1 MVTVYY
7 FVEYIRNKQFLF
19 QPSEVTSLDKLAL
32 MLVVIHVLLQE
43 NLNKGGGVKVARK
56 RIELLRGTVN
66 NLILSSGRS
75 DELLKKSQELDK
87 LIVKSMKIKNYARNV
102 LGNELRDEFE
112 KVMEK
117 LHYFESMYQSMRILD
132 PIRKRILIL
141 SENEAFETDLKCY
154 DYLGKEV
161 ACENCISIRAYE
173 EGEAFFKME
182 RDSDKISIVTA
193 IPIALGNKRLVVE
206 LLRTTPAC
214 KPLES
219 YGYNSRSTVFSVTEH
234 MNQPAVKDK
243 LTGLYN
249 KCFARYRLPVDLL
262 KSAVNND
269 PLTLVFMDLI
279 LSQCHK
285 NPVSEVLWDRI
296 LRQFGKEI
304 RKHIIGN
311 GWASRYHKGKFI
323 ICIGKKDADD
333 ARIMAESIR
342 KGTEQRRFIT
352 EKVGKNLCF
361 GIWIHPVKTESEHGT
376 FETIVDLAIK
386 ELNNNDLETVS

>member
-32 MLVVIHVLLQE
+32 MLVLIHVLLQE

-102 LGNELRDEFE
+102 LGNELNDEFE

-117 LHYFESMYQSMRILD
+117 LYHFESMYQSMRILD
-132 PIRKRILIL
+132 PVRKRVLIL
-141 SENEAFETDLKCY
+141 SENEAIETDLKCY

-161 ACENCISIRAYE
+161 ACENCVSIRAYK

-182 RDSDKISIVTA
+182 RDMDKVSIVTA

-206 LLRTTPAC
+206 LLRTTPIC

-219 YGYNSRSTVFSVTEH
+219 YNYNSRSTVLSVTEH

-269 PLTLVFMDLI
+269 RSMT
-279 LSQCHK
+279 
-285 NPVSEVLWDRI
+285 
-296 LRQFGKEI
+296 
-304 RKHIIGN
+304 
-311 GWASRYHKGKFI
+311 
-323 ICIGKKDADD
+323 
-333 ARIMAESIR
+333 
-342 KGTEQRRFIT
+342 
-352 EKVGKNLCF
+352 
-361 GIWIHPVKTESEHGT
+361 
-376 FETIVDLAIK
+376 
-386 ELNNNDLETVS
+386 